1 MCLKDTFPNTNVYF
15 TEMANQWRIA
25 VMTCLVLFMVME
37 DAKPAFAADASQKIR
52 MLEERTEELE
62 YPCLAKCKR

>member
-1 MCLKDTFPNTNVYF
+1 
-15 TEMANQWRIA
+15 
-25 VMTCLVLFMVME
+25 MTCLVLFMVME